1 MSELQ
6 PVSSLLDLLELS
18 KPSEELLLEF
28 SRGERALYAF
38 VVPATPATEHA
49 SLWDQWA
56 GKK

>member
-6 PVSSLLDLLELS
+6 PVSSLSRPRWVVEAI
-18 KPSEELLLEF
+18 PELLQF
-28 SRGERALYAF
+28 PRGERALYAF